1 LVWMGVVGGGP
12 AIVGAWAGGFTY
24 SQPLAV
30 LFLAIGAGAVFEV
43 AYEVFKL
50 IQRSAARHPSPL
62 TVFSGV
68 TAGMLLLYVTGFFV
82 K

>member
-1 LVWMGVVGGGP
+1 MGVIGGGP
-12 AIVGAWAGGFTY
+12 AILGAWIGGFIF

-30 LFLAIGAGAVFEV
+30 LFLAVCAGAVFEV

-50 IQRSAARHPSPL
+50 IRQRTAKNPQPM
-62 TVFSGV
+62 TVFVGI
-68 TAGMLLLYVTGFFV
+68 TAGMLVLYVTGFLI

>member
-1 LVWMGVVGGGP
+1 MFLRGSFPFV
-12 AIVGAWAGGFTY
+12 F
-24 SQPLAV
+24 
-30 LFLAIGAGAVFEV
+30 FLAIGAGAVFEV

-50 IQRSAARHPSPL
+50 IRTSGAKNPRPL

-68 TAGMLLLYVTGFFV
+68 TTGMLLLYVTGFFI